1 MKTALSVFLSVLVC
15 FKSCVLSTSCCD
27 LLGGVG
33 GAVGT
38 AIKLYTERKETNKM
52 VCVLCVYVFVC
63 LFVCLCACVS
73 YTVNYRGRG
82 KYLQNTSPING
93 NFSVI

>member
-38 AIKLYTERKETNKM
+38 AIELYTERKETNKM
-52 VCVLCVYVFVC
+52 VCVLCVCVC

-93 NFSVI
+93 NFRVI